1 MNPPIAVTLAEAEK
15 YFDFMVD
22 MCERN
27 RCVWRI
33 ERPDGAAVILAPVV
47 QSGPPIAQE
56 VMDEVENFRKEFM
69 EKIGVADET

>member
-1 MNPPIAVTLAEAEK
+1 MTEFIRVTLEEAEK
-15 YFDFMVD
+15 YFEFMVD

-47 QSGPPIAQE
+47 QSGPPLSDDVIDQ
-56 VMDEVENFRKEFM
+56 VEEFRKQF
-69 EKIGVADET
+69 IDEQNEVS

>member
-1 MNPPIAVTLAEAEK
+1 MNDTIQVTLEEAEK

-33 ERPDGAAVILAPVV
+33 QRPDGAAVILAPIV
-47 QSGPPIAQE
+47 QSGPPIS
-56 VMDEVENFRKEFM
+56 DEVVNEVEEFRKQFLDNV
-69 EKIGVADET
+69 GVKDI

>member
-1 MNPPIAVTLAEAEK
+1 MTNEPIRVTEAEAEQ
-15 YFDFMVD
+15 YLEFMVD

-47 QSGPPIAQE
+47 QSGPPISSE
-56 VMDEVENFRKEFM
+56 VMDQVEEFKRQFM
-69 EKIGVADET
+69 EDNATS

>member
-1 MNPPIAVTLAEAEK
+1 MTDPIRVTEAEAEK
-15 YFDFMVD
+15 YLEFMVD

-47 QSGPPIAQE
+47 QSGPPISSE
-56 VMDEVENFRKEFM
+56 VMDQVEEFKRQFM
-69 EKIGVADET
+69 EDNATS